1 MTFNLQRPGGAII
14 TVMVAC
20 MHSSRYGVSD
30 RAIMKS
36 DWGLISLV
44 NLAVTAVAIEV
55 RAVKSEVK
63 DDCILIST
71 AGAGLGRLTLF

>member
-1 MTFNLQRPGGAII
+1 
-14 TVMVAC
+14 
-20 MHSSRYGVSD
+20 
-30 RAIMKS
+30 MKS